1 MTTLLQFLV
10 CFCFSGWLLLVR
22 HFSYTNLVRD
32 PYLVLVGSIKLKNL
46 EIETYVSQD
55 YFAPILNSWEEKSHD
70 RKRELF
76 GFLEKYFSNPH
87 KN

>member
-1 MTTLLQFLV
+1 
-10 CFCFSGWLLLVR
+10 
-22 HFSYTNLVRD
+22 
-32 PYLVLVGSIKLKNL
+32 VGSIKLKNL